1 MVALAEAVIRA
12 DVRVD
17 LVVMLDGDDVDL
29 IFAAD
34 IQAGQRL
41 TDPCGLN
48 GKLID
53 GIVCCQGDEIKDVVR
68 VVAHGE
74 LFGDLALRT
83 DDLVCTDLAQ
93 EVCLNVLLGLRDDH
107 ARAEL
112 LEQGRDDERG
122 LEVLADGDE
131 ADVEIVDTERLD
143 DGIVRAVTDI

>member
-1 MVALAEAVIRA
+1 MVALTEAVIRA

-53 GIVCCQGDEIKDVVR
+53 GIVCCQGNEIKDVVR
-68 VVAHGE
+68 IVAHGE
-74 LFGDLALRT
+74 LFGDLALRA
-83 DDLVCTDLAQ
+83 DDLIRTDLAQ

-112 LEQGRDDERG
+112 LEQGRDDKRG

-131 ADVEIVDTERLD
+131 ANVEIVDTERLD
-143 DGIVRAVTDI
+143 DGIVRAVTDV